1 MRSLREEAL
10 GDDQEIRRLIA
21 ISKSKRLA
29 SVFGP
34 GLFASKGKL
43 QKENHTLLQQLAWFL
58 TSELNKKSD
67 AHWHRNKGSTG
78 RNDGIRTRDLYH
90 PKVAH
95 YQAVLRPG
103 EGYYTRAE
111 REFYFIFLLSQGKG
125 LTSRDFREV
134 GDSLFDV
141 PGFQDFP

>member
-43 QKENHTLLQQLAWFL
+43 QKENHTLLSSMEFMMEGKDKRQ
-58 TSELNKKSD
+58 NK
-67 AHWHRNKGSTG
+67 TP
-78 RNDGIRTRDLYH
+78 TE
-90 PKVAH
+90 V
-95 YQAVLRPG
+95 G
-103 EGYYTRAE
+103 EG
-111 REFYFIFLLSQGKG
+111 G
-125 LTSRDFREV
+125 
-134 GDSLFDV
+134 
-141 PGFQDFP
+141 